1 MDIPMGFMSGAPA
14 WIRAAVILVA
24 GWLAVRLAGAALSR
38 AMARADLDPT
48 LTAFARRALSAALWL
63 MLLAVVLGTLGFDVA
78 GFIAGLSVTGFV
90 LGFAAKDAL
99 GNLAAGVLLMV
110 YRPFG
115 VGDTVSAGGVD
126 GVVREITVTHDRD
139 SHRGRGGHGAE
150 LQDLGRPHQEQDPPG
165 ELLRVLSECYG

>member
-1 MDIPMGFMSGAPA
+1 MDIPMTYFSGAPV
-14 WIRAAVILVA
+14 WIRAGIILVL
-24 GWLAVRLAGAALSR
+24 GWLAVRLACAALAR
-38 AMARADLDPT
+38 AMERSKLDPT
-48 LTAFARRALSAALWL
+48 LTAFARRGLSAALWL
-63 MLLAVVLGTLGFDVA
+63 VLLAVILGTLGFDVA

-126 GVVREITVTHDRD
+126 GVVQEITVTMTVVLTEAEVVTVPNSKIWGGPIKNKSR
-139 SHRGRGGHGAE
+139 RGNYPA
-150 LQDLGRPHQEQDPPG
+150 
-165 ELLRVLSECYG
+165 

>member
-24 GWLAVRLAGAALSR
+24 GWLAVRLAGATLSR
-38 AMARADLDPT
+38 AMDKAGLDPT
-48 LTAFARRALSAALWL
+48 LTAFARRGLSAALWL

-126 GVVREITVTHDRD
+126 GVVREITVTMTVILTEAEVVTVPN
-139 SHRGRGGHGAE
+139 SKIWGGPIKNKTRRENYPSA
-150 LQDLGRPHQEQDPPG
+150 
-165 ELLRVLSECYG
+165 S

>member
-24 GWLAVRLAGAALSR
+24 GWLAVRLAGAALS
-38 AMARADLDPT
+38 
-48 LTAFARRALSAALWL
+48 FARRALSAALWL
-63 MLLAVVLGTLGFDVA
+63 MLLAVVLGTRGFDVA

-126 GVVREITVTHDRD
+126 GVVREITVTMTVILTEAEVVTVPN
-139 SHRGRGGHGAE
+139 SKIWGGPIKNKTRRESYSA
-150 LQDLGRPHQEQDPPG
+150 
-165 ELLRVLSECYG
+165 S

>member
-1 MDIPMGFMSGAPA
+1 MDIPMITFSGAPV
-14 WIRAAVILVA
+14 WIRAAVILVL
-24 GWLAVRLAGAALSR
+24 GWLAVRLACAGLGR
-38 AMARADLDPT
+38 AMERSRLDPT
-48 LTAFARRALSAALWL
+48 LTVFARRGLSAALWL
-63 MLLAVVLGTLGFDVA
+63 VLLAVVLGTLGFDVA

-126 GVVREITVTHDRD
+126 GVVQEITVTMTVVLTEAEVVTVPNSKIWGGPIKNKTR
-139 SHRGRGGHGAE
+139 RGNYPA
-150 LQDLGRPHQEQDPPG
+150 
-165 ELLRVLSECYG
+165 

>member
-1 MDIPMGFMSGAPA
+1 MDIPMISFSGAPV
-14 WIRAAVILVA
+14 WIRAAVILVL
-24 GWLAVRLAGAALSR
+24 GWLAVRLACAGLGR
-38 AMARADLDPT
+38 AMERSKLDPT
-48 LTAFARRALSAALWL
+48 LTTFARRGLSAALWL
-63 MLLAVVLGTLGFDVA
+63 VLLAVVLGTLGFDVA

-126 GVVREITVTHDRD
+126 GVVQEITVTMTVVLTEAEVVTVPNSKIWGGPIKNKTR
-139 SHRGRGGHGAE
+139 RGNYPA
-150 LQDLGRPHQEQDPPG
+150 
-165 ELLRVLSECYG
+165 